1 MIEYIKIF
9 APSILSVITVYI
21 TSRMAMGN
29 IKQGQY
35 YEEKR
40 KLYYELATILPNIES
55 FKAQSDYMDGTEGNC
70 NAYMKITI
78 MEQQL
83 KDAKKR
89 KHKFEHKIDRFGET
103 MSNLENQISDL
114 NYKIENHKQYLSQM
128 QDIFEKIQNFQKKG
142 NENVLLI
149 FASSDVRRDYKK
161 LKAAL
166 HNEFCLNIGVKKED
180 IIYNINSLI
189 ENMKKDLSK

>member
-40 KLYYELATILPNIES
+40 KLYYELATILPDIES

-114 NYKIENHKQYLSQM
+114 NYKIENHK
-128 QDIFEKIQNFQKKG
+128 
-142 NENVLLI
+142 
-149 FASSDVRRDYKK
+149 
-161 LKAAL
+161 
-166 HNEFCLNIGVKKED
+166 
-180 IIYNINSLI
+180 
-189 ENMKKDLSK
+189 